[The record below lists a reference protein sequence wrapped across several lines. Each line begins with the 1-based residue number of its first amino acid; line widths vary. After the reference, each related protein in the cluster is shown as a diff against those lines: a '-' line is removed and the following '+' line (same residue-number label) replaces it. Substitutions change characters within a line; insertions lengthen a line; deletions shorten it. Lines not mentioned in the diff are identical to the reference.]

1 MSHDELYMQRC
12 IDLARL
18 GLGSTAPNPMVGAV
32 VVHNGRIIG
41 EGYHRHCGDHH
52 AEVRAIMSVTNEK
65 LLKKSTLFVSL
76 EPCCHHGKTPPCTD
90 LIIEKGIPAIV
101 IGTADPYDEVAGK
114 GIARLRGH
122 GCNVKVGVMKD
133 ACRQLNKRFFTFH
146 EKKRPYII
154 LKWAQTADSFIDAER
169 EPGAEKQ
176 PNWITSE
183 KLRILVHKWRSEE
196 QAIMVGTRTALKD
209 NPKLNIRDWHG
220 PSPTR
225 IVLDREL
232 KLPASIHLLDNSQV
246 TIVVNEKIEKTGGKT
261 RYMKLPFNDM
271 LLHALTGR
279 LYEEGLQS
287 LFVEGGRQLLQS
299 FIDQN
304 LWDEAR
310 VFTGTGFF
318 GRGVAA
324 PNIPAQKP
332 VSQIIIG
339 QEVFYCFRNA

>member
-1 MSHDELYMQRC
+1 MQRC
-12 IDLARL
+12 IELARL
-18 GLGSTAPNPMVGAV
+18 GLGRTAPNPMVGALV
-32 VVHNGRIIG
+32 LHNDRIIG
-41 EGYHRHCGDHH
+41 EGYHRRCGDHH
-52 AEVRAIMSVTNEK
+52 AEVRAIMSVANER
-65 LLKKSTLFVSL
+65 LFSKSTLFVSL

-90 LIIEKGIPAIV
+90 LIIEKRIPSIV
-101 IGTADPYDEVAGK
+101 IGTTDPYAEVAGK

-122 GCNVKVGVMKD
+122 GCHVKVGVMKD

-146 EKKRPYII
+146 EKKRPYIV
-154 LKWAQTADSFIDAER
+154 LKWAQTADGFIDTER
-169 EPGAEKQ
+169 GPGAIRV
-176 PNWITSE
+176 PTWITSE

-209 NPKLNIRDWHG
+209 NPQLNVRDWHG

-232 KLPASIHLLDNSQV
+232 KLPANLHLLNNNQS
-246 TIVVNEKIEKTGGKT
+246 TIVINEIIEKTSGKT

-271 LLHALTGR
+271 LLHTLTAK

-287 LFVEGGRQLLQS
+287 LFVEGGRQLLQG
-299 FIDQN
+299 FIDQD

-318 GRGVAA
+318 GKGVEA
-324 PNIPAQKP
+324 PDIPAQKP
-332 VSQIIIG
+332 VSQIMIG
-339 QEVFYCFRNA
+339 QEVFYCFRNT